1 MRWVVSLRV
10 VSSSH
15 CVLQCGASGCVALHV
30 RVSWYE
36 VCQWP
41 HYARAVALVACPVTH
56 QQVTVCLWAVLILG
70 LFSDFL
76 LLWFN
81 FLFLISSWCRLCWQP
96 MTAGKKKNQNTKE
109 KKEGP
114 PQTKGLKKQN
124 LHGEEW
130 RILLSWRLM
139 ESTSVYE
146 SNRSPKRAPLAGWAH
161 LGCVSYF
168 CVHSWVQV
176 CLDFWL
182 FLCLV
187 KKQCL
192 LPCCVS
198 FFVSV
203 CLCLCACSCSLERGV
218 VFLM

>member
-1 MRWVVSLRV
+1 M
-10 VSSSH
+10 
-15 CVLQCGASGCVALHV
+15 
-30 RVSWYE
+30 
-36 VCQWP
+36 
-41 HYARAVALVACPVTH
+41 
-56 QQVTVCLWAVLILG
+56 ILG

-96 MTAGKKKNQNTKE
+96 MTAGKKKIKIQKKKRRPSPNQR
-109 KKEGP
+109 
-114 PQTKGLKKQN
+114 LKKQN
-124 LHGEEW
+124 LRGEEW
-130 RILLSWRLM
+130 RGSYCLGGPWNLLQSMNRIVLRKEHRWLAGRTRPVFP
-139 ESTSVYE
+139 TSVYI
-146 SNRSPKRAPLAGWAH
+146 
-161 LGCVSYF
+161 LGF
-168 CVHSWVQV
+168 KFAWI
-176 CLDFWL
+176 LT
-182 FLCLV
+182 LCLI